1 MKTFQ
6 LLHGIVIFE
15 TDKIKIID
23 HESNG
28 KKWLTIIST
37 VIWITFFTIRT
48 IKDIEEIRQNNN
60 YDNSGLYLDISLITI
75 WIGIGIYFLIKKSF
89 QSSIDISNIV
99 DINQTSTI
107 TEGTHIV
114 RLTLSNN
121 RVRKL
126 YFVCNDDLSFIET
139 LSQRLK
145 K

>member
-23 HESNG
+23 HESNV
-28 KKWLTIIST
+28 KKWLAIIST

-60 YDNSGLYLDISLITI
+60 YDNSDLYLDISLITI

>member
-6 LLHGIVIFE
+6 LLHGIIIFE

-23 HESNG
+23 DESNG
-28 KKWLTIIST
+28 KKWLAIIST

-60 YDNSGLYLDISLITI
+60 YDNSDLYLDLSLITI

-89 QSSIDISNIV
+89 QSSIDISSIV